1 MNSNEVICEIK
12 DNVMWVSINR
22 LEKLN
27 ALNIN
32 VRLSIIKCLKE
43 AEVNQEVRAIII
55 RGIGK
60 VFSADGDIN
69 VLRTLSG
76 SQKRK

>member
-27 ALNIN
+27 ALNTN
-32 VRLSIIKCLKE
+32 VSLSIIKYLKE